1 MSLNAEIRV
10 SSDVDLKKIIYE
22 WLMNV
27 FKVLFHLL
35 KPHIEKRNTRIKRA
49 ISAEERLAA
58 TLRFLA
64 TERSFH
70 GLKFTA
76 VISSQSLG
84 RTVPENCKFIYRVLK
99 EQYLKVWRKCI
110 FNYYKPIKHR
120 FWTGLTDFFYS
131 FVRGFYFM
139 CKNSLISKAG

>member
-10 SSDVDLKKIIYE
+10 SSDVDLENYLRMTDE
-22 WLMNV
+22 C
-27 FKVLFHLL
+27 FKVLLHLL
-35 KPHIEKRNTRIKRA
+35 KPHIEKRNTRIKRV

-84 RTVPENCKFIYRVLK
+84 RTAPENCKFIYRVLK
-99 EQYLKVWRKCI
+99 
-110 FNYYKPIKHR
+110 
-120 FWTGLTDFFYS
+120 
-131 FVRGFYFM
+131 
-139 CKNSLISKAG
+139 NSS